1 MIYFKKNIHTSILYI
16 YLLKF
21 KKFKINFYK
30 HKILLKRRRLTMYRL
45 EKESKTLPLLNDDQ
59 WNIYHLLLKYQ

>member
-30 HKILLKRRRLTMYRL
+30 HKILLKRRRLTIYR
-45 EKESKTLPLLNDDQ
+45 KRIKIFTF
-59 WNIYHLLLKYQ
+59 IK

>member
-16 YLLKF
+16 YIESLHLLKF

-30 HKILLKRRRLTMYRL
+30 HKILLKRRRLTIYR
-45 EKESKTLPLLNDDQ
+45 ERIKIFTFIK
-59 WNIYHLLLKYQ
+59 

>member
-16 YLLKF
+16 YIEFLHLLKF

-30 HKILLKRRRLTMYRL
+30 HKILLKRRRLTIYRF
-45 EKESKTLPLLNDDQ
+45 EKESKSLPLLNDDQ
-59 WNIYHLLLKYQ
+59 

>member
-16 YLLKF
+16 YIEFLHLLKF

-30 HKILLKRRRLTMYRL
+30 HKILLKRRRLT
-45 EKESKTLPLLNDDQ
+45 
-59 WNIYHLLLKYQ
+59 I